1 MTQFSF
7 HFEKPEKL
15 SLEEKQMAH
24 GTFYTSPK
32 VEANEIADQ
41 ITKSAPGQ

>member
-15 SLEEKQMAH
+15 CLEGKQMAH
-24 GTFYTSPK
+24 GTFHTS
-32 VEANEIADQ
+32 
-41 ITKSAPGQ
+41 